1 MEIQP
6 VVAGSASRA
15 VLQARSLGLRLV
27 IGADPT
33 LLRECR
39 YCTMI
44 YVNVNSAT
52 AKIAAREDQ
61 FQISDLVVLLQD
73 GQSAGVRTS
82 HGASTRITCDSLM
95 ISFGSGNFALP
106 HRDYAFSDCNNPVR
120 ASTRCCI

>member
-1 MEIQP
+1 MHIQP

-61 FQISDLVVLLQD
+61 FQISDLAGCYRMVRVLVFVPAMVPAQELH
-73 GQSAGVRTS
+73 VI
-82 HGASTRITCDSLM
+82 H
-95 ISFGSGNFALP
+95 
-106 HRDYAFSDCNNPVR
+106 
-120 ASTRCCI
+120 

>member
-27 IGADPT
+27 IGADHPT

-44 YVNVNSAT
+44 SVNVNSAT

-61 FQISDLVVLLQD
+61 FQISDLAGCYRMVRVLVFVPAMVPAQELH
-73 GQSAGVRTS
+73 VI
-82 HGASTRITCDSLM
+82 H
-95 ISFGSGNFALP
+95 
-106 HRDYAFSDCNNPVR
+106 
-120 ASTRCCI
+120 